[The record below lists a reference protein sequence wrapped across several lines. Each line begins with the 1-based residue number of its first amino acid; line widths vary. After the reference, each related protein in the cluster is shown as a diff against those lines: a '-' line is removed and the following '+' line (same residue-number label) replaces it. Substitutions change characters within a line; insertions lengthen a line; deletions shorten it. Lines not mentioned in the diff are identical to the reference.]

1 MGVLPIQLIKQN
13 LGQVDV
19 FLEDINNEFIVVQ
32 DLPDTFSQG
41 RSTFKIFG
49 SDFLKKGVE
58 LKIELLEQKID
69 SIETQN
75 DSLQIEK
82 QELFDKIQGYDIE
95 IQNLNK
101 KIYVIRKD
109 YKKRLDA
116 VNQFTD
122 AELQKFF
129 SERYSIDN
137 DSIK

>member
-1 MGVLPIQLIKQN
+1 MILNSVN
-13 LGQVDV
+13 LS
-19 FLEDINNEFIVVQ
+19 NNI
-32 DLPDTFSQG
+32 
-41 RSTFKIFG
+41 
-49 SDFLKKGVE
+49 
-58 LKIELLEQKID
+58 LEQKID

-129 SERYSIDN
+129 SDRYSIDN

>member
-1 MGVLPIQLIKQN
+1 MVRNDLIKYIICIL
-13 LGQVDV
+13 LGAGIFYILKSPTIDVDV
-19 FLEDINNEFIVVQ
+19 KAYQ
-32 DLPDTFSQG
+32 
-41 RSTFKIFG
+41 
-49 SDFLKKGVE
+49 
-58 LKIELLEQKID
+58 LKIELLEKKID
-69 SIETQN
+69 SIAYQN

-82 QELFDKIQGYDIE
+82 QELYDKIQGYDIE

-109 YKKRLDA
+109 YKKKLDA

-129 SERYSIDN
+129 SDRYNIDN

>member
-1 MGVLPIQLIKQN
+1 MCSENFAIPNRILIFLIEVQSKFLIIVPIK
-13 LGQVDV
+13 
-19 FLEDINNEFIVVQ
+19 
-32 DLPDTFSQG
+32 
-41 RSTFKIFG
+41 KI
-49 SDFLKKGVE
+49 
-58 LKIELLEQKID
+58 EQKID
-69 SIETQN
+69 SIEFQN

-109 YKKRLDA
+109 YKKKLDA
-116 VNQFTD
+116 VNLFTD

-129 SERYSIDN
+129 SDRYNIDN

>member
-1 MGVLPIQLIKQN
+1 MKNKPDYVKYLVCILLGAGLVYFLFNKTDIDVDIKAYQ
-13 LGQVDV
+13 
-19 FLEDINNEFIVVQ
+19 
-32 DLPDTFSQG
+32 
-41 RSTFKIFG
+41 
-49 SDFLKKGVE
+49 